1 MNRKHATGIA
11 LLIALSAVAGLL
23 AVARTTGLAGA
34 SGSSATTALVQA
46 RTVQLDRYETTL
58 RERVAAID
66 AQLAGSTGVVSGA
79 APAAQK
85 VVYVRPA
92 PIVRTIPRSQGGD
105 DGDDDEGGSEE
116 ESDD

>member
-11 LLIALSAVAGLL
+11 LLIALAAVAGLL

-46 RTVQLDRYETTL
+46 RTAQLDRYETAL
-58 RERVAAID
+58 RDRVAAVD
-66 AQLAGSTGVVSGA
+66 AQLAGSTGAVSGT

-92 PIVRTIPRSQGGD
+92 PIVRTIHRSHAD
-105 DGDDDEGGSEE
+105 DGGSEG

>member
-11 LLIALSAVAGLL
+11 LLIALAAIAGLL
-23 AVARTTGLAGA
+23 AVARTSGLAGA

-46 RTVQLDRYETTL
+46 RTAQLDRYETAL
-58 RERVAAID
+58 RKRVAAVD
-66 AQLAGSTGVVSGA
+66 AQLTGSTGAVTDA

-85 VVYVRPA
+85 IVYVRPA
-92 PIVRTIPRSQGGD
+92 PIVRTIHRSH
-105 DGDDDEGGSEE
+105 DGEGGSKG